1 MPSEN
6 QVSDGIFQTGL
17 VRGFLFFA
25 YFVRQKVDG
34 VHTGL
39 PVGKFDFIFAA
50 DDNRGRTVDLEGFGQ
65 LLHFVGARLAFGR
78 FVSGKDF
85 FAVKGGLF
93 AQPFFEDF
101 RLLQLDF
108 FG

>member
-6 QVSDGIFQTGL
+6 QVSDGIFK
-17 VRGFLFFA
+17 RA
-25 YFVRQKVDG
+25 YCAAFVLHVLCPPKVDG

-65 LLHFVGARLAFGR
+65 LLHFAGARLTFGD
-78 FVSGKDF
+78 S
-85 FAVKGGLF
+85 
-93 AQPFFEDF
+93 
-101 RLLQLDF
+101 
-108 FG
+108 

>member
-17 VRGFLFFA
+17 LRGFLFFA

-39 PVGKFDFIFAA
+39 PVGKFNFIFTA

-65 LLHFVGARLAFGR
+65 LLHFVGARLAFGGL
-78 FVSGKDF
+78 VGGKDF

-93 AQPFFEDF
+93 AQPFF
-101 RLLQLDF
+101 
-108 FG
+108 

>member
-6 QVSDGIFQTGL
+6 QVSDGIFQTYL
-17 VRGFLFFA
+17 LRGFLFFT

-65 LLHFVGARLAFGR
+65 LLHFLGARLTFGG
-78 FVSGKDF
+78 FVGGKDF
-85 FAVKGGLF
+85 LPSKAVCSPSHFLRTSGSCSLI
-93 AQPFFEDF
+93 
-101 RLLQLDF
+101 